1 MIESI
6 DKLTGKVIGTCM
18 LETLIGRGGM
28 SVVFRAQQ
36 VRPLRRTVAVKILL
50 PFAPIGSE
58 LHNQFLA
65 RFQREA
71 RIISNLQHLNII
83 QLYEYSEQNGDAY
96 LVMPYLSGGSLSKV
110 LARRGTLTLQEA
122 LNHIEQ
128 AAAALD
134 YAHKHRVIH
143 RDLKP
148 GNFLLDVDGRL
159 VLADFGI
166 AHMMRESGRSIVS
179 TLTNP
184 GLLLGTPDYM
194 SPEMVQGEQ
203 IDHRSDIY
211 ELGIVLFQMLSGDV
225 PFKGNAASILIK
237 HVKVIPPLLHL
248 MNPAIPPAVDDVL
261 QKAMAKRR
269 EDRFAS
275 AGDMAQALR
284 LAIATP
290 RTYPT
295 VVSVSYAPTVLS
307 AASPSTNNPYIP
319 MLNQTLAT
327 KAGEEQPPALSVS
340 NISSNKQRRPKKI
353 LAIFLGVIAF
363 MLVIGALPFALWI
376 AGLQQGQSK
385 LPAQQGSS
393 LLPSQQAEATV
404 QQYYDYWN
412 QEDYPDAYNLL
423 ASDYR
428 SSHSYSSLLE
438 SYRATRH
445 ASIQIL
451 SVMPLPDGSYKVELI
466 DTASEENTPGTLT
479 PHVYNGYYI
488 VELENGSWKLYPHF
502 TYSQRS

>member
-1 MIESI
+1 MIESS
-6 DKLTGKVIGTCM
+6 DDLAGKVIGTCI
-18 LETLIGRGGM
+18 LEALIGRGGM
-28 SVVFRAQQ
+28 SVVYRAQQ

-50 PFAPIGSE
+50 PVAPVGSE
-58 LHNQFLA
+58 LHNQFLV

-71 RIISNLQHLNII
+71 RIIANLQHLNII
-83 QLYEYSEQNGDAY
+83 QLYEYGEQDGEAY
-96 LVMPYLSGGSLSKV
+96 LVTPYLSGGSLSKV

-122 LNHIEQ
+122 LNYIEQ

-148 GNFLLDVDGRL
+148 GNFLLDGDGRL

-166 AHMMRESGRSIVS
+166 AHIMRESGRSIGS

-194 SPEMVQGEQ
+194 SPEMAQGEQ

-225 PFKGNAASILIK
+225 PFKGNTASILIK

-248 MNPAIPPAVDDVL
+248 KNPTILPAVDDVL
-261 QKAMAKRR
+261 QKATAKRR

-290 RTYPT
+290 RPYPRAGT
-295 VVSVSYAPTVLS
+295 VNYVPTVLS
-307 AASPSTNNPYIP
+307 AMASSSTNNPSIP
-319 MLNQTLAT
+319 KLNQTLAT
-327 KAGEEQPPALSVS
+327 KTGEEDPPVLSVS
-340 NISSNKQRRPKKI
+340 DISASKQRRPKAI
-353 LAIFLGVIAF
+353 LPIFLSILAF
-363 MLVIGALPFALWI
+363 MLVIGAIPFALWI
-376 AGLQQGQSK
+376 AGLPQGQSNP
-385 LPAQQGSS
+385 PAQPGSS
-393 LLPSQQAEATV
+393 LSPSQQAQATV
-404 QQYYDYWN
+404 QNYYDYWN
-412 QEDYPDAYNLL
+412 QGDYPDAYNLL

-428 SSHSYSSLLE
+428 ASHSYSSLLH
-438 SYRATRH
+438 SYIETKH
-445 ASIQIL
+445 VSIQIL
-451 SVMPLPDGSYKVELI
+451 STTPFPDGSFKVELT
-466 DTASEENTPGTLT
+466 DTAAEENTPETLST
-479 PHVYNGYYI
+479 HKYKGFYI
-488 VELENGSWKLYPHF
+488 VKQENGSWKLYPHF
-502 TYSQRS
+502 IYL

>member
-1 MIESI
+1 MIESS
-6 DKLTGKVIGTCM
+6 DKLAGKVIGACM
-18 LETLIGRGGM
+18 LEALIGRGGM
-28 SVVFRAQQ
+28 SLVYRAQQ

-50 PFAPIGSE
+50 PVAPIGSE

-71 RIISNLQHLNII
+71 RIIANLQHLNII
-83 QLYEYSEQNGDAY
+83 QLYEYGEHDGDAY

-122 LNHIEQ
+122 LNYIEQ

-134 YAHKHRVIH
+134 YGHKHRVIH

-148 GNFLLDVDGRL
+148 GNFLLDGDGRL

-166 AHMMRESGRSIVS
+166 AHIMRESGRSIGS

-194 SPEMVQGEQ
+194 PPEMVQGEQ
-203 IDHRSDIY
+203 IDYRSDIY

-225 PFKGNAASILIK
+225 PFKGNTASILIK

-248 MNPAIPPAVDDVL
+248 LNPAIPAAVDDVL

-269 EDRFAS
+269 EDRFVS

-290 RTYPT
+290 RPCPT
-295 VVSVSYAPTVLS
+295 VGSVNYAPTVLS
-307 AASPSTNNPYIP
+307 AVASPSTYNPYMP
-319 MLNQTLAT
+319 TLNQTLAAKT
-327 KAGEEQPPALSVS
+327 GEEHPPAFSVS
-340 NISSNKQRRPKKI
+340 NISSSKQRGPKTI
-353 LAIFLGVIAF
+353 LAIFLSVIAF
-363 MLVIGALPFALWI
+363 MLVIGAIPLGLLI
-376 AGLQQGQSK
+376 AETQQGQSK
-385 LPAQQGSS
+385 PPAQPGASPP
-393 LLPSQQAEATV
+393 PSQQAQATV
-404 QQYYDYWN
+404 QQYYNYWN
-412 QEDYPDAYNLL
+412 QGDYPDAYNLL

-428 SSHSYSSLLE
+428 ASHPYSSLLD
-438 SYRATRH
+438 SYIGTKH

-451 SVMPLPDGSYKVELI
+451 STTPLPDGSYKVELT
-466 DTASEENTPGTLT
+466 DKATEENTPGTLT
-479 PHVYNGYYI
+479 SHVYNGYYI
-488 VELENGSWKLYPHF
+488 VKLENGSWKLYPHF
-502 TYSQRS
+502 THS